1 MDQMSDDKRRKKT
14 LAHPLRSRIFG
25 CLDGGRELPTTVICG
40 EVDEQLSVVA
50 YHLRVLEAT
59 GLVRAEGTTRPVWSR
74 R

>member
-1 MDQMSDDKRRKKT
+1 M
-14 LAHPLRSRIFG
+14 RSRIFG

-40 EVDEQLSVVA
+40 EVEEQLSVVA

-74 R
+74 L